1 MIRYCFR
8 QLSVF
13 TVLIAV
19 CASFAFAQ
27 TPNTGSIVVVAIDQN
42 GAVVPDA
49 KVSVTNSATGA
60 TRDAVTGADGSA
72 TIPALSLTGAYT
84 VTVSKSGF
92 ANEERKDITLRS
104 GETATLRVSLA
115 VGTSKAVVT
124 VVGTTEGVHAN
135 PQVGLPL
142 QSGQINETPILGRKV
157 STLPL
162 LNSSFRQGKGTGDLF
177 VNSTYFITGVGSRRA
192 TTFTLDGANN
202 DEAWGRQ
209 TAITTLP
216 LNAVQEVNVL
226 SNAFSAEYG
235 WTSGPALNFV
245 TKSGTNEFHGE
256 GLVLFRPGG

>member
-1 MIRYCFR
+1 MIKYFLR

-13 TVLIAV
+13 AVLV
-19 CASFAFAQ
+19 VASAAAAFAQ
-27 TPNTGSIVVVAIDQN
+27 TPNTGSIVVVAQDQN
-42 GAVVPDA
+42 GAVVIDA
-49 KVSVTNSATGA
+49 RVSVANSATGG
-60 TRDAVTGADGSA
+60 TRDAVTGSDGST
-72 TIPALSLTGAYT
+72 TIPGLSLTGTYT
-84 VTVSKSGF
+84 VTVSKDGF
-92 ANEERKDITLRS
+92 ANEQRRDITLRS
-104 GETATLRVSLA
+104 GETATLRVTLS

-142 QSGQINETPILGRKV
+142 QTSQINETPILGRKV

-162 LNSSFRQGKGTGDLF
+162 LNSAFRQGKGTGDLF

-235 WTSGPALNFV
+235 WTS
-245 TKSGTNEFHGE
+245 
-256 GLVLFRPGG
+256 